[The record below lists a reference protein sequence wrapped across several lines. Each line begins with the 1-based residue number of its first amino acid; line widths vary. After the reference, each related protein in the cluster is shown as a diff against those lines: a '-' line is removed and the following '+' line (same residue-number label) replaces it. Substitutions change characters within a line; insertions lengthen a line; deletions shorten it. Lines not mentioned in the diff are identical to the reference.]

1 MFLMIGHE
9 REDDPVSGP
18 VRPDVEAH
26 LSMVDL
32 RCAVCGY
39 GVVVRIAPQQCPMC
53 GGSVWEHASQP
64 TA

>member
-1 MFLMIGHE
+1 MIGEE
-9 REDDPVSGP
+9 REDDPASVPPRS
-18 VRPDVEAH
+18 DVEAH

-39 GVVVRIAPQQCPMC
+39 GVVVRIAPEQCPMC
-53 GGSVWEHASQP
+53 GGSVWQQNSQP